1 MGRSSGTCPFP
12 SSHLLAIIE
21 VRLTSV
27 AKNQSAH
34 GVLKVGVVLPETHN
48 SSFMDEL
55 NPAQYEA
62 VNHREGPLLVLAGAG
77 SGKTRVITYRIAR
90 LIETGVCEPRNILAI
105 TFTNKAA
112 SEMRERVEALVG
124 DNVRAMWIGTFHS
137 MMVRILRRFGDRLG
151 YTERFLIFDR
161 ADQQAVVKEVLRQ
174 LNIDAAD
181 FQPNRVLSAISGA
194 KNKLISPA
202 DYRDQAQNFYEDRM
216 SNIYE
221 AYQKEVK
228 RQDAM
233 DFDDLLVNALTLLR
247 NHPDILDLYRSRFTQ
262 ILVDEYQDTNRVQYE
277 LVYLL
282 AEKHRNLC
290 VVGDDDQSI
299 YAFRG
304 ADISN
309 ILNFEKDF
317 PGTKVIKLE
326 QNYRST
332 GSVLGAAN
340 AVIKNNRGRKSKRL
354 WTAAGDGEKI
364 SLVLAE
370 DQNEEALYIASEI
383 ARLVRSGKSKY
394 QDFAVL
400 YRLNALSRNPEAAL
414 NRLGIPCRIY
424 GGQRFYDRKEIK
436 DVLAYLRL
444 ILDPSDDVSFL
455 RIINV
460 PRRGLGE
467 VSQRSLEDVALR
479 TGQPFFA
486 VCLHASQYP
495 DLSRIARVLEEF
507 AQMILELRQVMLSN
521 ELTPAEFVDAVQTES
536 GILEELA
543 QASGRQREESVN
555 RLENLREMLSDV
567 MDFSETMS
575 LVDDWDFTVEELAAA
590 EIEQSTTQSNTD
602 ELIGIVEPTVTTNP
616 SEEATLEEVMTSYV
630 QNAALQTDQD
640 EGGVIDAVQLMTLHS
655 AKGLE
660 FDHVF
665 IVGVEES
672 VFPSYRVLES
682 EQELEE
688 ERRLAYVGITRAKQK
703 LYLCAAKRRLLFG
716 QTQLNPV
723 SRFLTEIPEE
733 FIEMPLSPIP
743 HFSGER
749 FAWQGTASPSGFR
762 GDTARANTGAIAG
775 GLGTPRPKPNFDKHF
790 RRSNKLGGLWPDDPS
805 VPEDEVL
812 EPQEIKRGMRV
823 KHQRFGEGTVLASEA
838 AAGDAIVV
846 IRFDSKGQKRLLAK
860 SAKLVRA

>member
-1 MGRSSGTCPFP
+1 MIHIFAVGG
-12 SSHLLAIIE
+12 
-21 VRLTSV
+21 
-27 AKNQSAH
+27 
-34 GVLKVGVVLPETHN
+34 LKVGVALSETH
-48 SSFMDEL
+48 SASFMDEL
-55 NPAQYEA
+55 NPAQYDA
-62 VNHREGPLLVLAGAG
+62 VNHQEGPLLVLAGAG

-90 LIETGVCEPRNILAI
+90 LIDTGICEPRNILAI

-112 SEMRERVEALVG
+112 KEMRERVEALVG

-137 MMVRILRRFGDRLG
+137 MMVRILRRFGERLG

-202 DYRDQAQNFYEDRM
+202 DYRDEAQNYYEDRM
-216 SNIYE
+216 AKIYE
-221 AYQKEVK
+221 AYQDEVK

-233 DFDDLLVNALTLLR
+233 DFDDILVNALKLLR
-247 NHPDILDLYRSRFTQ
+247 EHPDVLDLYRNRFTQ

-282 AEKHRNLC
+282 AEKHQNLC

-354 WTAAGDGEKI
+354 WTESGDGEKI

-370 DQNEEALYIASEI
+370 DQNEEAMYIASEI
-383 ARLVRSGKSKY
+383 ARLVRAGKRKY
-394 QDFAVL
+394 QNFAIL

-436 DVLAYLRL
+436 DILAYLRL
-444 ILDPSDDVSFL
+444 ILDPTDDVSFL

-460 PRRGLGE
+460 PRRGMGE
-467 VSQRSLEDVALR
+467 VSQRSLEDIALR
-479 TGQPFFA
+479 TGEPFFF
-486 VCLHASQYP
+486 VCLHASEYP
-495 DLSRIARVLEEF
+495 ELSRIARVLENF
-507 AQMILELRQVMLSN
+507 AHMILKLRQMMFSN
-521 ELTPAEFVDAVQTES
+521 ELSPSEFVDAVQNES

-543 QASGRQREESVN
+543 QASGKQREESVN

-575 LVDDWDFTVEELAAA
+575 LVEDWDFTVEELAAA
-590 EIEQSTTQSNTD
+590 EIESSTPRINTD
-602 ELIGIVEPTVTTNP
+602 ALLGIVSPAMP
-616 SEEATLEEVMTSYV
+616 SVASPPQEGANASDNVAAGEETASLEQIITSYV

-640 EGGVIDAVQLMTLHS
+640 EGGTLDAVQLMTLHS

-682 EQELEE
+682 EKELEE
-688 ERRLAYVGITRAKQK
+688 ERRLAYVGITRAKKK

-716 QTQLNPV
+716 QTQMNPV

-733 FIEMPLSPIP
+733 FIEMPLNPIP
-743 HFSGER
+743 HFTGER
-749 FAWQGTASPSGFR
+749 FAWQGTAAPVNFGSDG
-762 GDTARANTGAIAG
+762 AAANTDVIAG
-775 GLGTPRPKPNFDKHF
+775 GLGKPRQKPTFDRNF
-790 RRSNKLGGLWPDDPS
+790 RRGNKLGGLWPNDPAIP
-805 VPEDEVL
+805 VEDVL
-812 EPQEIKRGMRV
+812 EPQEIQRGMRV

-846 IRFDSKGQKRLLAK
+846 IRFDTKGQKRLLAK
-860 SAKLVRA
+860 SAKLIRV